1 MGIFDNGLKGNIVTG
16 LAIGIGSSIL
26 APVVIPILASVV
38 KPMAKAAIKG
48 GFLVYQ
54 KGLEVAAEAQEVVED
69 LVAETRAEL
78 EEASSGAVAAAGAA
92 EVKEQG

>member
-1 MGIFDNGLKGNIVTG
+1 MGLFENGLKGNIVTG
-16 LAIGIGSSIL
+16 LAIGVGSSIL

-48 GFLVYQ
+48 GFLLYQ
-54 KGLEVAAEAQEVVED
+54 KGREVAAEAQEVVED

-78 EEASSGAVAAAGAA
+78 EEAGSGAAIAAGAV
-92 EVKEQG
+92 EVKDQG